1 MKYKLFQIKNI
12 ESCPYSFSGFSS
24 AQKNNFSLNDYEVV
38 YEGNINPVTFN
49 EEGGHAISHTLE
61 YLFTIF
67 NIQHPADFTGRSMST
82 SDVVELDGKYY
93 YTDHFG
99 FKEITDMGL

>member
-12 ESCPYSFSGFSS
+12 ESCPYSFGGFSS

-38 YEGNINPVTFN
+38 YEGNIDPVTFD
-49 EEGGHAISHTLE
+49 EESKQDINYILE

-67 NIQHPADFTGRSMST
+67 NFKYPTDFVGRSMST
-82 SDVVELDGKYY
+82 SDVIELDGKYY

-99 FKEITDMGL
+99 FKKITDMVS